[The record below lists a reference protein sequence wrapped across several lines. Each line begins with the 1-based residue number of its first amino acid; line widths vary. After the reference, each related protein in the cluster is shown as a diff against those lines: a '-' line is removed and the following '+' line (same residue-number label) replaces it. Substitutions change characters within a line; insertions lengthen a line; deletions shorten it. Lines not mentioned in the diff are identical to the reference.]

1 MDPAPAQPPPPAP
14 RTPTRRQLFYARNGP
29 FRILHVLVQAAC
41 IATFLW
47 LSGLL
52 ADGVVWNRDA
62 LWRLLWV
69 FFLAVVLAMC
79 VTIVVSTFFL
89 TPFYRRQEQANGAPF
104 AVGDSVQVLTGPHAG
119 RVGKIYATWQGE
131 TLRVDLGEEPKARY
145 RDIFAPAQLLRAD
158 GDSAPR

>member
-1 MDPAPAQPPPPAP
+1 MDSAPLAPPPP

-41 IATFLW
+41 IATLLW

-52 ADGVVWNRDA
+52 ADGVVWDRDA

-79 VTIVVSTFFL
+79 VTTVLATFFL
-89 TPFYRRQEQANGAPF
+89 TPFYRGQAAENGAPF
-104 AVGDSVQVLTGPHAG
+104 AVGDTVQVLTGPHAG
-119 RVGKIYATWQGE
+119 AVAKIYATWQGE

-158 GDSAPR
+158 KASPSPRT